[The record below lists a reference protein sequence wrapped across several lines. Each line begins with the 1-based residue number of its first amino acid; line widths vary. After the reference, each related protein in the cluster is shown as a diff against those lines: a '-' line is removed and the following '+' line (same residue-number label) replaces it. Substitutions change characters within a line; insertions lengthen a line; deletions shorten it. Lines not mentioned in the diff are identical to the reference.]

1 MAESQRLVNAYLKY
15 INEINQQFSDFIK
28 LMVEQFVLQPM
39 HDESLKIQSMQEN
52 SLETTQPALEAL

>member
-1 MAESQRLVNAYLKY
+1 
-15 INEINQQFSDFIK
+15 
-28 LMVEQFVLQPM
+28 MVEQFVLQPM